1 MLHNPQPF
9 QYQIHLQI
17 PESHSRAM
25 GEAVLCAPGRH
36 GSCRRRRRR
45 RGGRD
50 ESGGTLRISYP
61 NQRAFVDIP
70 AGDMAPAEVAPPPAI
85 ALSGFPRSP
94 PSHSLAQNYL
104 RPRARAAN

>member
-1 MLHNPQPF
+1 MYMKILGSRLLIEIQTRGVF
-9 QYQIHLQI
+9 VTI
-17 PESHSRAM
+17 PIFL
-25 GEAVLCAPGRH
+25 GE
-36 GSCRRRRRR
+36 
-45 RGGRD
+45 
-50 ESGGTLRISYP
+50 
-61 NQRAFVDIP
+61 AFVDIP